1 MVQQSSALDGVFHAL
16 SDPTR
21 RAMVRALVAG
31 ERKIGDLAAPFDM
44 SFAAA
49 SKHVRVL
56 ENAGLVARRV
66 DGRSHFCRLQPAP
79 LHEAQDWLS
88 FYEQL
93 WTEKFDA
100 LDALFKATSPKE

>member
-1 MVQQSSALDGVFHAL
+1 MVQQSPLDGVFHAL

-21 RAMVRALVAG
+21 RAMVRALVSG
-31 ERKIGDLAAPFDM
+31 ESKIGDLAAPFDM

-56 ENAGLVARRV
+56 ESAGLVVRRIE
-66 DGRSHFCRLQPAP
+66 GRSHFCRLQPGP

-88 FYEQL
+88 FYEAL

-100 LDALFKATSPKE
+100 LDALFKATSTKE

>member
-1 MVQQSSALDGVFHAL
+1 
-16 SDPTR
+16 
-21 RAMVRALVAG
+21 MVRALVSG

-56 ENAGLVARRV
+56 ESAGLVTRRIE
-66 DGRSHFCRLQPAP
+66 GRSHFCRLQPAP

-88 FYEQL
+88 VYETL

-100 LDALFKATSPKE
+100 LDALLKATSTKE